1 MLFGASALILFSLK
15 DRTPA
20 AVWQTA
26 VGVLS
31 MKEEVSDDLV
41 KNVKRQ
47 AESRAAFNACLFTP
61 GMEGDFANE
70 GLMKTSCANEE
81 DAQDQRY

>member
-31 MKEEVSDDLV
+31 MKEEVSDDFV

-61 GMEGDFANE
+61 GMEG
-70 GLMKTSCANEE
+70 L
-81 DAQDQRY
+81 

>member
-31 MKEEVSDDLV
+31 WKEEVLDDLV

-47 AESRAAFNACLFTP
+47 AVGRAALTACLFTH
-61 GMEGDFANE
+61 GIEGLLANE
-70 GLMKTSCANEE
+70 DIYGNLVCE
-81 DAQDQRY
+81 